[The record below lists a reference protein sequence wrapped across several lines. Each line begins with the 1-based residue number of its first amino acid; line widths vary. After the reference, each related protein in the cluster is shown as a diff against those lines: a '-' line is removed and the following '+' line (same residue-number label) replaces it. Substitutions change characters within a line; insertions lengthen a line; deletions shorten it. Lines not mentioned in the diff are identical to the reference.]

1 MGDITLLLNVDG
13 TSLGIKAVLIERGGV
28 VAKHA
33 IPELAVK
40 SPAEFVEL
48 NGLKRLGNFEHNYRG
63 PVFPGQAIQ
72 KVVDDLEGRRP
83 VTHLVYYGAE
93 SHQNEDRLPV
103 TFFFGAYGQ
112 PQGPTVST
120 HL

>member
-1 MGDITLLLNVDG
+1 MSITLLLNVDG
-13 TSLGIKAVLIERGGV
+13 TNLGIKAVLIESGGGV
-28 VAKHA
+28 AKKA

-48 NGLKRLGNFEHNYRG
+48 DRLKRLGSFEHDYRG
-63 PVFPGQAIQ
+63 LVFPGQAIQ
-72 KVVDDLEGRRP
+72 KVIDDLEGRSP

-93 SHQNEDRLPV
+93 SHQIEDSVPV
-103 TFFFGAYGQ
+103 TFSFRAYGQ
-112 PQGPTVST
+112 PQRPTDSI